1 MRLLIDIY
9 LSNLSS
15 RNYST
20 SKSFI
25 FTNRLKSRN
34 QQFSMVEESTAR
46 QTLLEGEGEE
56 MEEYFKITPSHSK
69 SIEKIQNLILAETK

>member
-1 MRLLIDIY
+1 
-9 LSNLSS
+9 
-15 RNYST
+15 
-20 SKSFI
+20 
-25 FTNRLKSRN
+25 
-34 QQFSMVEESTAR
+34 MVEESTAR